1 MPDSYTYDQ
10 VADRIADELGIRPTT
25 STLRAGFSATGDGRT
40 TGRVRITAGMPAPR
54 PLLVNRRVVFD
65 AAAIEAW
72 LANHPHR
79 ALNRAV
85 AALEQAPAGRL
96 DAAVASARAAGL
108 SWAQVAAALTTS
120 TGMSRTRQWAQWR
133 FGTSG
138 QSRPPG

>member
-54 PLLVNRRVVFD
+54 PQLVNRRAVFD

-72 LANHPHR
+72 LDDHPYR
-79 ALNRAV
+79 ALDRAV
-85 AALEQAPAGRL
+85 AALKQAPADGL
-96 DAAVASARAAGL
+96 DAAVTAARRAGL
-108 SWAQVAAALTTS
+108 SWAQVAAALTTA
-120 TGMSRTRQWAQWR
+120 TGVSRTRQWAQWR
-133 FGTSG
+133 FGT
-138 QSRPPG
+138 P

>member
-1 MPDSYTYDQ
+1 MADSYTYDQ
-10 VADRIADELGIRPTT
+10 VANRIADELGIRPTA
-25 STLRAGFSATGDGRT
+25 STLRAGSSATGHGRA
-40 TGRVRITAGMPAPR
+40 TGRARITVGMPSPR
-54 PLLVNRRVVFD
+54 PHLVSRRAVFD

-72 LANHPHR
+72 LADHPHR

-85 AALEQAPAGRL
+85 AALEQAPAGGL

-108 SWAQVAAALTTS
+108 SWAQVAAALTTA